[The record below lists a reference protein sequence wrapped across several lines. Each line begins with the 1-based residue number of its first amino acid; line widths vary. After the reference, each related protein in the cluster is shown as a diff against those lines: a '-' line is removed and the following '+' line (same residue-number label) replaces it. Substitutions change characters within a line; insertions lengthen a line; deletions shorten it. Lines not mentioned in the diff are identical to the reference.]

1 MSDIFISYKRE
12 EQPVARKLA
21 DALEKKGWS
30 VWWDPKIR
38 TGEHFDDVI
47 EKALTDARCVIVI
60 WSRLSVES
68 RYIKDEATYALNRD
82 KLVPI
87 AIEEVNL
94 PFRFEGVQTGQLYDW
109 DGSETYPGYQKLI
122 ADIVKILGKPPIG
135 VDKAVLAKKVEAE
148 NKETTTIKA
157 DAAEPQKTET
167 RNDRIKKPSRR
178 KKKLRSAVLGGLIS
192 GSIGAG
198 LMLVF
203 GLIGG
208 KLMVEKVLAVGCI
221 AGIFWF
227 ILVMIFGA

>member
-47 EKALTDARCVIVI
+47 EKALMDAKCVVVI

-68 RYIKDEATYALNRD
+68 RYVKDEATYALNRD

-87 AIEEVNL
+87 STEEVDL
-94 PFRFEGVQTGQLYDW
+94 PFRFEGVQTGQLFDW
-109 DGSETYPGYQKLI
+109 DGSETHPGYRNLV
-122 ADIVKILGKPPIG
+122 ADIVKILGLPPID
-135 VDKAVLAKKVEAE
+135 VDKAVRATKVETE
-148 NKETTTIKA
+148 NKEDMPIDS
-157 DAAEPQKTET
+157 DAAESQTTET
-167 RNDRIKKPSRR
+167 RSDRIKKPSRR
-178 KKKLRSAVLGGLIS
+178 KIKFRSAVLGGLIS

-198 LMLVF
+198 LALVF
-203 GLIGG
+203 GFIGG
-208 KLMVEKVLAVGCI
+208 KLIIEKILAIGFI

>member
-12 EQPVARKLA
+12 EQPVARQLA

-30 VWWDPKIR
+30 VWWDPKVR

-47 EKALTDARCVIVI
+47 EKALMDAKCVIVI
-60 WSRLSVES
+60 WSRRSVES
-68 RYIKDEATYALNRD
+68 RYVKDEASYALNRN

-87 AIEEVNL
+87 ATEEADL
-94 PFRFEGVQTGQLYDW
+94 PFRFEGIQTGQLIDW
-109 DGSETYPGYQKLI
+109 DGSDTFPGFQKLV
-122 ADIVKILGKPPIG
+122 ADIVKILGPPPFDTQEAERRTQIE
-135 VDKAVLAKKVEAE
+135 AQNKVE
-148 NKETTTIKA
+148 KPIDA
-157 DAAEPQKTET
+157 DAAAPQTAEARGERLKKTS
-167 RNDRIKKPSRR
+167 RMKSRI
-178 KKKLRSAVLGGLIS
+178 RSAVLGGLIS

-198 LMLVF
+198 LTLIF

-208 KLMVEKVLAVGCI
+208 KLVIDTVLAVGFI